1 MEKVGGGGRQEEGV
15 IQYHS
20 IALLEVSA
28 IFEIHV
34 VFRLLNSQLVYEP
47 KRKNAMFWS
56 KCSYL
61 K

>member
-1 MEKVGGGGRQEEGV
+1 MAKVGGGGRQEESV

-47 KRKNAMFWS
+47 KRKNTKFWS

-61 K
+61 E